1 MGKKNGKVAALDI
14 PVEFGGVSIGD
25 STTRIGIRIDRE
37 NCNLE
42 TADGIF
48 CGHRLTG
55 RVELGNGGDSPGQ
68 TRFVDETEV
77 LEGVFDCKRIG
88 FDSAHLSTGLTFNKK
103 DIDMD
108 LISRFAKGS
117 GRLVILEVG
126 EIPDDAPDDH
136 EDQKMLPGE
145 LKAEGPWRDHPM
157 SELFEGALLKSLK
170 KAGITTVGELADYTS
185 GEHGHLTEIEG
196 IGPGKAAKIED
207 VMLQFWAE
215 NPDADKEEVAAK

>member
-1 MGKKNGKVAALDI
+1 MAKKNGKTAVIDI
-14 PVEFGGVSIGD
+14 PVEFGGVSIGG
-25 STTRIGIRIDRE
+25 STTRIGVRINRDDL
-37 NCNLE
+37 NINA
-42 TADGIF
+42 ADDVF

-55 RVELGNGGDSPGQ
+55 RVELGNGDESPGQ
-68 TRFVDETEV
+68 TRFVDQTEL
-77 LEGVFDCKRIG
+77 LEGIFDCKRIG
-88 FDSAHLSTGLTFNKK
+88 FDAGHISTGLTFNKK

-117 GRLVILEVG
+117 GRLVITDVG
-126 EIPDDAPDDH
+126 EIPEDAEDDD
-136 EDQKMLPGE
+136 EDQMRLPGT
-145 LKAEGPWRDHPM
+145 LKSDGPWRDHPM

-196 IGPGKAAKIED
+196 IGPGKASKIED

-215 NPDADKEEVAAK
+215 NPDADKEEIAAK